1 MSVQLTDASTPR
13 GKDQMSQITQTL
25 KLKPALMACV
35 AGLGLLASPA
45 LAQNQETTVD
55 PRLFAEQLVAEG
67 ILTREQADRMIAK
80 ATVPVRQAEAP
91 ARPPLPAAGVAAD
104 GTQTVTYV
112 SPVVREQIKAE
123 LRQELGQQAEAQG
136 WSRPGETP
144 EWTRRIQLYGDVR
157 MRGEARRYDD
167 ANADIF
173 WNYGRLNAGDPFNIN
188 DASPDYVGAPYINTL
203 EDRQR
208 FRLRARMGL
217 RAQITDWIS
226 ADLRIATGADN
237 SPVSTNQTLGA
248 DGTGKYHLWLDRASI
263 RLTPMEDVAINFGR
277 FANPFW
283 SSDLIFDNDMNF
295 DGVAVSA
302 SAPVNDTFRVFGTA
316 GAFPVFNTDMNFG
329 TQNARVEDDVERG
342 RPFPS
347 QDKYLFAAQAGVEF
361 KPTEQIGVRLAGAY
375 YHFDNIQG
383 KVSDPCYWYELVC
396 STDATRPAFQQFGN
410 TVFPIRDIIPDPINP
425 ELSPDPQYFGLSS
438 KFRVLHVR
446 GALDYRTNGGF
457 GVRLEGDYVRNLA
470 WDRDAIRGSFVDG
483 VGWVGRAL
491 NNLGPDITIPAPTA
505 TDPDAT
511 RTVSGPYVGGNDG
524 WQARLTVGT
533 VLNLNLLGDW
543 AAKRGDWNAWLAYR
557 RLESDAIIDAFADS
571 DFHIGGTNNRGWQ
584 IGGNYAIAKDTILGF
599 HWLAAEEVAG
609 APFSVDRGFI
619 DLMTR
624 F

>member
-1 MSVQLTDASTPR
+1 MSQLAGTSTPR
-13 GKDQMSQITQTL
+13 GKTQMIQNVPCS
-25 KLKPALMACV
+25 KLKAALMACT
-35 AGLGLLASPA
+35 AGAALFATPA
-45 LAQNQETTVD
+45 LAQERRVD
-55 PRLFAEQLVAEG
+55 GEKILELLVSRG
-67 ILTREQADRMIAK
+67 VISQGDADTIIS
-80 ATVPVRQAEAP
+80 QAEVVEPAQTASAP
-91 ARPPLPAAGVAAD
+91 VPPPGVAAD

-112 SPVVREQIKAE
+112 SPVVREQIAQQVRAE
-123 LRQELGQQAEAQG
+123 LGTQAQAEG
-136 WSRPGETP
+136 WSKPGETP

-173 WNYGRLNAGDPFNIN
+173 WNYAALNAGAPFNIN
-188 DASPDYVGAPYINTL
+188 DVSPDYVGAPYINTL

-208 FRLRARMGL
+208 FRLRARLGV

-226 ADLRIATGADN
+226 ADIRVATGADN
-237 SPVSTNQTLGA
+237 APVSTNQTLGA
-248 DGTGKYHLWLDRASI
+248 DSGTGKYQLWLDRASI
-263 RLTPMEDVAINFGR
+263 RLTPLRDVNIDVGR

-295 DGVAVSA
+295 DGVALSA
-302 SAPVNDTFRVFGTA
+302 SAPVNDSFRVFGTA
-316 GAFPVFNTDMNFG
+316 GAFPVFNTDLNFG
-329 TQNARVEDDVERG
+329 TQNARPEDDVERG

-361 KPTEQIGVRLAGAY
+361 KPTQSIGVRLAGAY

-410 TVFPIRDIIPDPINP
+410 TVFPIRDIVLDPANP
-425 ELSPDPQYFGLSS
+425 TLSHEPQYFGLSS

-446 GALDYRTNGGF
+446 GAVDYKPGDGF

-470 WDRDAIRGSFVDG
+470 WDRDAIRGTFVDG
-483 VGWVGRAL
+483 VGWNGRAL
-491 NNLGPDITIPAPTA
+491 NNLGPDITIPAPTP

-511 RTVSGPYVGGNDG
+511 RTVSGPYVGGSDG

-543 AAKRGDWNAWLAYR
+543 AAKRGDWNAYVAYR
-557 RLESDAIIDAFADS
+557 RLESDAIVDAFADS

-584 IGGNYAIAKDTILGF
+584 LGGNYAIAANTILGF
-599 HWLAAEEVAG
+599 RWLAAEEVAG